1 MHFDLRLTRTTE
13 RGFDAGD
20 SVGGNSLFYSY
31 QGRRCLVTGGLGF
44 VGSNLVLRLV
54 RLGARVTVVDSLV
67 PGCGANPSNLRSIAG
82 DLEIV
87 RADIAEP
94 DKFDSALR
102 CADVVFNLA
111 GELSHLHSRDFPER
125 DLAINTTAQLSFTRA
140 CARRNPGVRVV
151 YASTRQV
158 YGTPQF
164 LPVHEEHPVQPVDF
178 NGIHKEAAS
187 NYHLLLGRSGDID
200 PVILRLSNVYGP
212 RMALNL
218 TCQGFLSVYL
228 RRALLGQPI
237 EIYGHG
243 LQIRDP
249 AHVDD
254 VVDALLRGGS
264 CSKPA
269 HRIYNVSGSEQL
281 TVESIARIVS
291 SLASAS
297 PVVYRPFPESR
308 KYIEIGSYYGDTS
321 RIQNDFN
328 WRSTTLFRD
337 GMAKTLEFYRSQPSD
352 YLELIRRSRQCS
364 WCDMRREPRLERLAV
379 AAGS

>member
-1 MHFDLRLTRTTE
+1 
-13 RGFDAGD
+13 
-20 SVGGNSLFYSY
+20 LFYSY
-31 QGRRCLVTGGLGF
+31 QGRQCLVTGGLGF
-44 VGSNLVLRLV
+44 IGSNLTLRLV
-54 RLGARVTVVDSLV
+54 RVGARVTVVDSLV
-67 PGCGANPSNLRSIAG
+67 PGCGANPFNLSSVAS
-82 DLEIV
+82 DVEVV

-94 DKFDSALR
+94 DKFDRALR
-102 CADVVFNLA
+102 GADVVFNLA

-125 DLAINTTAQLSFTRA
+125 DLAINTTAQLSFVRA

-212 RMALNL
+212 RMALNI

-237 EIYGHG
+237 EVYGHG

-254 VVDALLRGGS
+254 VVDALLRAGS
-264 CSKPA
+264 YSKPA
-269 HRIYNVSGSEQL
+269 HRIYNVGGSEQL
-281 TVESIARIVS
+281 TVEAIARIVS
-291 SLASAS
+291 SLANAS
-297 PVVYRPFPESR
+297 PIVYRAFPESR
-308 KYIEIGSYYGDTS
+308 KQIEIGSYYGDTS
-321 RIQNDFN
+321 RIEADFG
-328 WRSTTLFRD
+328 WRSKTFFRG
-337 GMAKTLEFYRSQPSD
+337 GMAETLEFYRSQPSD
-352 YLELIRRSRQCS
+352 YLELVGRSRQCS
-364 WCDMRREPRLERLAV
+364 WCDVRSEPRIERFAV